1 MRSPS
6 VRRWHRD
13 FVRSW
18 QVYAGVAVTLCRG
31 IPELCRELARA
42 RKDRAYVNSEASY
55 ALMRLLY
62 VMSGGYL
69 FRLLERYIS
78 PSALP
83 KTRFRAGFTKLHLD
97 DCAALTKLFDMQC
110 YSQMQPARRG
120 KIGDFVKDPMGR
132 IEIDQAD
139 LFASRELAELATS
152 SLWKEAA
159 RAILGTKPIAVLL
172 VAWWSKPSDG
182 SARMLSESAQAW
194 HRDIDRLRELKFFFY
209 ATDVALEN
217 GPLEYVQCSHLPSF
231 RALSTNHGRCTD
243 TWVRKRYPGGFVSMT
258 GKAGDVFI
266 VDTQGLHRGRPVE
279 RGMRCVLQLEFSSSV
294 FGAEFQYRPRL
305 PLRETWP
312 SYPAWRKAL
321 EDDPDAWAPL
331 FGRQNQGS

>member
-1 MRSPS
+1 
-6 VRRWHRD
+6 WHRD

-120 KIGDFVKDPMGR
+120 KIGDFSKIRWGESRLIRR
-132 IEIDQAD
+132 IYSQAGNWPNWP
-139 LFASRELAELATS
+139 R
-152 SLWKEAA
+152 
-159 RAILGTKPIAVLL
+159 
-172 VAWWSKPSDG
+172 
-182 SARMLSESAQAW
+182 
-194 HRDIDRLRELKFFFY
+194 
-209 ATDVALEN
+209 
-217 GPLEYVQCSHLPSF
+217 
-231 RALSTNHGRCTD
+231 
-243 TWVRKRYPGGFVSMT
+243 
-258 GKAGDVFI
+258 
-266 VDTQGLHRGRPVE
+266 RP
-279 RGMRCVLQLEFSSSV
+279 
-294 FGAEFQYRPRL
+294 
-305 PLRETWP
+305 
-312 SYPAWRKAL
+312 
-321 EDDPDAWAPL
+321 
-331 FGRQNQGS
+331 FGRKPHARSSEQ